1 MIGFLG
7 LRGQRPLETGYDNC
21 PVIKNILSFSNRSI
35 KQNDMPLNYHH
46 LRYFWAV
53 AHDGNL
59 TRTAQRLN
67 LSQSALS
74 VQIKQLEERLGHA
87 LFERRGRQL
96 HLTEAGRIALDHADA
111 IFATGQEL
119 IATLTSTV
127 QSRKALRVGAL
138 ATLSRNFQ
146 IGFLKPL
153 LSRMDVELILRSG
166 SPTELLE
173 GLGTHNF
180 DLVLMNR
187 PPPDD
192 SLTPYETHQIAEQD
206 VRIVGSPKRLDP
218 DRPIRELLLE
228 HPFILPTTDNSVRTA
243 FDAMASRLSVRPQVA
258 AEVDDMAM
266 MRLLTR
272 EDVGLA
278 LVAPI
283 VVKDELNSGLLRE
296 AREHPRIKETFFAI
310 TLRRRFPNPLVQSLF
325 EQAVDSALS
334 S

>member
-1 MIGFLG
+1 
-7 LRGQRPLETGYDNC
+7 
-21 PVIKNILSFSNRSI
+21 
-35 KQNDMPLNYHH
+35 MPLNYHH

-59 TRTAQRLN
+59 TRTAQQLN

-111 IFATGQEL
+111 IFAAGQEL
-119 IATLTSTV
+119 VATLQETGR
-127 QSRKALRVGAL
+127 SRQALRVGAL

-146 IGFLKPL
+146 IGFLRPIL
-153 LSRMDVELILRSG
+153 ARTDVEVILRSG
-166 SPTELLE
+166 SPAELLE
-173 GLGTHNF
+173 GLGTLNL

-187 PPPDD
+187 EPPDD
-192 SLTPYETHQIAEQD
+192 SLAPYEIHQIAEQA
-206 VRIVGSPKRLDP
+206 VSIVGSPERFDP
-218 DRPIRELLLE
+218 DRPIRELLSA
-228 HPFILPTTDNSVRTA
+228 HPFILPTTDNTLRTA

-266 MRLLTR
+266 MRLLAR
-272 EDVGLA
+272 ENIGLA

-283 VVKDELNSGLLRE
+283 VVQDELTSGRLVE
-296 AREHPRIKETFFAI
+296 AREHPRIRETFYAI
-310 TLRRRFPNPLVQSLF
+310 TLRRRFPNPVVQELLASSF
-325 EQAVDSALS
+325 DPAPLS
-334 S
+334 

>member
-1 MIGFLG
+1 
-7 LRGQRPLETGYDNC
+7 
-21 PVIKNILSFSNRSI
+21 
-35 KQNDMPLNYHH
+35 MPLNYHH

-59 TRTAQRLN
+59 TRTAQQLN

-111 IFATGQEL
+111 IFAAGQEL
-119 IATLTSTV
+119 VATLQETGR
-127 QSRKALRVGAL
+127 SRQALRVGAL

-146 IGFLKPL
+146 IGFLRPIL
-153 LSRMDVELILRSG
+153 ARTDVEVILRSG
-166 SPTELLE
+166 SPAELLE
-173 GLGTHNF
+173 GLGTLNL

-187 PPPDD
+187 EPPDD
-192 SLTPYETHQIAEQD
+192 SLAPYETHQIAEQA
-206 VRIVGSPKRLDP
+206 VSIVGSPERFDP
-218 DRPIRELLLE
+218 DRPIRELLGA
-228 HPFILPTTDNSVRTA
+228 HPFILPTTDNTLRTA

-266 MRLLTR
+266 MRLLAR
-272 EDVGLA
+272 ENIGLA

-283 VVKDELNSGLLRE
+283 VVQDELTSGRLVE
-296 AREHPRIKETFFAI
+296 AREHPRIRETFYAI
-310 TLRRRFPNPLVQSLF
+310 TLRRRFPNPIVQELLASSF
-325 EQAVDSALS
+325 DPAPLS
-334 S
+334 